1 MNLRS
6 LVASLFGGGGRPK
19 VHVWKRFEPLGEG
32 IAGTMSRF
40 FKVRDS
46 ESGQIVGLKL
56 PDTAKLAPI
65 EARFKGLNKPSEGE
79 ISSQIKGDHIVVT
92 HEFGRTHDGGQYLVQ
107 EFLEGSLVHLRL
119 KRGDPLSLPE
129 RIDIIRQAASALA
142 VVHEAGFVHRDIC
155 PRNLMLSPK
164 GRVTL
169 FDFGLSVPD
178 APPFLRH
185 AELHGAR
192 GDPPP
197 PVQSPARYFFIR
209 RDGLRNLLRAPA
221 LAGRECSGGL
231 GPRHAPP
238 GYQGANRRHSRK
250 PRGGHHGLP
259 AGRARR
265 TPRIVPG
272 FPRSNCSA
280 VTAATLAARARAPTL
295 WDSVGQLCRQQI
307 STRSEPASV

>member
-178 APPFLRH
+178 APPFLRPGNRTGTPNYM
-185 AELHGAR
+185 APEVIRRRQCSRQLDIFSFGVTAYEICCGLLPWPGGNAR
-192 GDPPP
+192 AALAHDTPPP
-197 PVQSPARYFFIR
+197 DIRERNSDIPASLAGAIM
-209 RDGLRNLLRAPA
+209 DCLRAEPEERPESFRVF
-221 LAGRECSGGL
+221 LGRI
-231 GPRHAPP
+231 
-238 GYQGANRRHSRK
+238 
-250 PRGGHHGLP
+250 
-259 AGRARR
+259 AR
-265 TPRIVPG
+265 
-272 FPRSNCSA
+272 
-280 VTAATLAARARAPTL
+280 L
-295 WDSVGQLCRQQI
+295 
-307 STRSEPASV
+307 